1 MDSDTNT
8 GGDTKHIFVLVAGTV
23 DPVCLTPNS
32 INRASSYTSSNNY
45 WAENTAF
52 IEKLKGLCDNH
63 SNLALFD
70 AHGWS
75 GDNTKTNREIAGAY
89 LANRLCGSNGEKA
102 YYSGYRD
109 KKVAFHLIGHS
120 HGGNVL
126 NEFTKRTAVAP
137 EWPEQWQIKSITYLS
152 TPFFNQLHQLESR
165 RFTPDCRII
174 NVANDF
180 DLTQR
185 VIADFSMYDLV
196 SAYNLVKHD
205 TPTLAKVVQESSIQG
220 LKAKL
225 TDIQSKL
232 PKSSAF
238 KIFFNSNGYK
248 LGKSDGQEI
257 YQDVIVALSNGK
269 QILLELKQAV
279 AKLSQIRYYAS
290 DDVVKRHNERNAEE
304 SIRYF
309 ISAELKIELDRILDG
324 LIKDVT
330 HIREAV
336 DRRNRKG
343 DYSIL
348 PLIGDVSKELNHII
362 DFLTIDVDSASG
374 PFVDLLYALLANQIE
389 YFDNT
394 TTSPD
399 KQLPEEFKSRLSNVN
414 VTAKDKKYDVINK
427 DGFDAFMQRLEQAE
441 QEYGQAPN
449 QKNLLRLCINLLA
462 PQTELTGFKAGLQSA
477 SKTLDNMIGS
487 GVRRFLTR
495 SVTLWGNFKPIRKLA
510 YRVLDLTK
518 SYDRLI
524 KQHNGESL
532 MQQDSA
538 QGSLAYFSV
547 VSHSVSRQDLY
558 DEVAKLLEP
567 QLPPMKDQPSHAT
580 TAALAQD

>member
-1 MDSDTNT
+1 MDSDINV
-8 GGDTKHIFVLVAGTV
+8 GGDIKHIFVLVAGTV
-23 DPVCLTPNS
+23 DPICLTASS
-32 INRASSYTSSNNY
+32 IKRASSYTCSNNY

-52 IEKLKGLCDNH
+52 IEKLKALCDNH
-63 SNLALFD
+63 TNLALFD

-102 YYSGYRD
+102 YYSGYRER
-109 KKVAFHLIGHS
+109 KVAFHLIGHS

-152 TPFFNQLHQLESR
+152 TPFFNELHQLDSR

-174 NVANDF
+174 NVTNDF

-185 VIADFSMYDLV
+185 VIADFSMYDMV
-196 SAYNLVKHD
+196 SAYNLVKD
-205 TPTLAKVVQESSIQG
+205 DAPTLARVVKETRIKEI
-220 LKAKL
+220 KAKL
-225 TDIQSKL
+225 SGIQSKL
-232 PKSSAF
+232 PQSSAL

-248 LGKSDGQEI
+248 FAKADGREI
-257 YQDVIVALSNGK
+257 YQDTIVALSDCK
-269 QILLELKQAV
+269 QILVELKQV
-279 AKLSQIRYYAS
+279 VQKLSQTLYYAS
-290 DDVVKRHNERNAEE
+290 DDVVKRHSEDSTRHFINA
-304 SIRYF
+304 R
-309 ISAELKIELDRILDG
+309 LKVELDRFLDA
-324 LIKDVT
+324 LIQDVT
-330 HIREAV
+330 DIRDAV
-336 DRRNRKG
+336 DRRNRQG
-343 DYSIL
+343 DYRIL

-362 DFLTIDVDSASG
+362 DFLTIDADSASG
-374 PFVDLLYALLANQIE
+374 PFVDLLYALIANQIE

-394 TTSPD
+394 LTTPN
-399 KQLPEEFKSRLSNVN
+399 KQLSDEFKSCLSNVN
-414 VTAKDKKYDVINK
+414 VTDKDQKYDVINK
-427 DGFDAFMQRLEQAE
+427 DGFDAFMAQLQQAE
-441 QEYGQAPN
+441 EAYGQVPN

-487 GVRRFLTR
+487 SARRFLAR
-495 SVTLWGNFKPIRKLA
+495 SVTLWGNIKPIRQLA

-518 SYDRLI
+518 SYGRLI
-524 KQHNGESL
+524 KQHNGEAL
-532 MQQDSA
+532 MPQQDSS

-558 DEVAKLLEP
+558 PKVVELLKP
-567 QLPPMKDQPSHAT
+567 QLPPEKEKSSHST
-580 TAALAQD
+580 TATITQD